1 MQLYESESEFFDS
14 LGNIQKGREI
24 YYRIK
29 GLYFLHTNVLDSA
42 EYYFRKELCDGKGYS
57 NQNSAANG
65 LALLYDKKH
74 QTDSATKYALYAYI
88 MLDSL
93 YAQRTMKE
101 VERIQSMY
109 DYTRHQNIAIQE
121 REKASAEKSKRQ
133 LSLAMLLLVVVVAN
147 FIINQMYREKT
158 KKQELFLQNLEQLE
172 QTQSEVLQLREH
184 AEVNDALIA
193 IKEKQIEEQRMRF
206 EELRKDSLKDHA
218 AIDSYIKDSDIYQI
232 LLEKQYDSKLTF
244 TELRECRKLVLEN
257 LPEFNSLLLTKEYK
271 ISVKDFNVCIL
282 LRLGFKSKEVSN
294 LLGLSQVRVSQI
306 CSKVLREVFKKDE
319 GGAAALIEM
328 LHEYY

>member
-1 MQLYESESEFFDS
+1 MQIYESESGLFDS
-14 LGNIQKGREI
+14 HGNIQKGREI

-29 GLYFLHTNVLDSA
+29 GLYYLHTNVLDSA
-42 EYYFRKELCDGKGYS
+42 EYYFRKELRDGKDFN
-57 NQNSAANG
+57 NQNAGAKGLTELYQRLHQLDSAA
-65 LALLYDKKH
+65 
-74 QTDSATKYALYAYI
+74 KYSLYAYD
-88 MLDSL
+88 MNDSM
-93 YAQRTMKE
+93 YARRATKDI
-101 VERIQSMY
+101 ERIQAMY
-109 DYTRHQNIAIQE
+109 NYTRYQEIAHQEQK
-121 REKASAEKSKRQ
+121 KASAEKSKRQ
-133 LSLAMLLLVVVVAN
+133 LSLALLLLVVVVAT

-306 CSKVLREVFKKDE
+306 SSKVLREVFKKDE